1 MAKSLFERRMAL
13 GLTTN
18 QVADL
23 TGLSRQTVRNY
34 ERNRGNYVAQ
44 KYQRL
49 TDLYDRLERK
59 AAARAAQAG
68 KTEESNDGRL

>member
-13 GLTTN
+13 GLTTSA
-18 QVADL
+18 VATL
-23 TGLSRQTVRNY
+23 TGLSRQTVLNY

-59 AAARAAQAG
+59 ASKA
-68 KTEESNDGRL
+68 KENNDGRF

>member
-1 MAKSLFERRMAL
+1 MKSLFERRLAL
-13 GLTTN
+13 GLSTTA
-18 QVADL
+18 VANL

-44 KYQRL
+44 KFQRL

-59 AAARAAQAG
+59 AA
-68 KTEESNDGRL
+68 KTAEEKHDGRI

>member
-1 MAKSLFERRMAL
+1 MAKSLIERRLAL
-13 GLTTN
+13 GLTRTETAN
-18 QVADL
+18 L
-23 TGLSRQTVRNY
+23 TGLSRQTVVNY

-59 AAARAAQAG
+59 EVAKAAQAG
-68 KTEESNDGRL
+68 KPEGSNDGRL

>member
-1 MAKSLFERRMAL
+1 MSKSLFERRRAL
-13 GLTTN
+13 GLTTMG
-18 QVADL
+18 VAAL

-49 TDLYDRLERK
+49 IDLYDRLERK
-59 AAARAAQAG
+59 AAKA
-68 KTEESNDGRL
+68 EENNDGRI

>member
-18 QVADL
+18 QVANL

-59 AAARAAQAG
+59 AAAKASQAG
-68 KTEESNDGRL
+68 KTEGSNDGRI

>member
-1 MAKSLFERRMAL
+1 MKSLFERRLAL

-18 QVADL
+18 QVASL
-23 TGLSRQTVRNY
+23 TGLSRQTVRHY

-59 AAARAAQAG
+59 AA
-68 KTEESNDGRL
+68 KTEETQDGRL

>member
-1 MAKSLFERRMAL
+1 MEKSLFERRLAL
-13 GLTTN
+13 GFTTN
-18 QVADL
+18 QVANL

-59 AAARAAQAG
+59 AAKA
-68 KTEESNDGRL
+68 EETQQDGRL

>member
-59 AAARAAQAG
+59 AAVKAAQAG
-68 KTEESNDGRL
+68 KTEGSNDGRI

>member
-1 MAKSLFERRMAL
+1 MSKSLFERRRAL
-13 GLTTN
+13 GLTTMA
-18 QVADL
+18 VAAL

-49 TDLYDRLERK
+49 IDLYDRLERK
-59 AAARAAQAG
+59 AAKA
-68 KTEESNDGRL
+68 EENNDGRI

>member
-1 MAKSLFERRMAL
+1 MTKSLFERRRAL
-13 GLTTN
+13 GLTTTA
-18 QVADL
+18 VAAL

-34 ERNRGNYVAQ
+34 ERSRGNYVAQ

-59 AAARAAQAG
+59 AAKA
-68 KTEESNDGRL
+68 EENKDGRI

>member
-13 GLTTN
+13 GLTTA

-59 AAARAAQAG
+59 AAVKAAQAG
-68 KTEESNDGRL
+68 KTEESNDGRI

>member
-1 MAKSLFERRMAL
+1 MKSLFERRLAL

-18 QVADL
+18 QVASL

-59 AAARAAQAG
+59 AARA
-68 KTEESNDGRL
+68 EESDNGRF

>member
-49 TDLYDRLERK
+49 T
-59 AAARAAQAG
+59 
-68 KTEESNDGRL
+68 EESRERGRGKSGGYQRWQALTLQH

>member
-59 AAARAAQAG
+59 AAAKASQAG
-68 KTEESNDGRL
+68 KMEGSNDGRI